1 MNTLKTAAAL
11 FTVCVSC
18 NSLAQTI
25 SDSTNAPT
33 LEDYVRKVVTTNP
46 EVQASYRQLQVA
58 MSDVDIARG
67 GFRPQIDALASSSYT
82 DRNFGLEQE
91 FAGHTAEIALTQM
104 LYDGFLTSSEV
115 KRFKQAQVVRL
126 FELFNEIEQKALET
140 SQAYLDVQLF
150 REQLRL
156 AEENL
161 ITHVDVFK
169 QIEESVQA
177 GVGRRADLEQIS
189 GRLSLAES
197 NVLTELSNL
206 HDVTARFLRIVGEK
220 PAPELAPVNVSSAY
234 LDVNVTDIKTL
245 LNNAYVTNPQFNAA
259 IYNIDAQRYGV
270 QSAKSLYHPRVDLT
284 ASYGANTRDQA
295 ALNNT
300 ITEAS
305 VGINFS
311 YNLYNG
317 GSDAAAIR
325 QALSQVDLAKD
336 LRDKACIDMRQTVQ
350 IAYND
355 IINISDQLPSL
366 NAHRLS
372 SDRVRTAYMDQF
384 TIGER
389 SLLDL
394 LDSENEYYESSRAY
408 REAQFTLEKARVRLL
423 AASGNLAQTLGVKR
437 SDVPEVLDLAEEK
450 VTFDPNYVCPA
461 QRTHFEDD
469 ANILKRDSDRDGI
482 VDLWDDCNDSTPGAV
497 VDDFG
502 CEAAKVEPKA
512 SEFTIDNANIINTIK
527 VNIEF
532 ASNSSKIR
540 DEYAASLNDVIAAL
554 EQDENTGVIIHGHAS
569 LDGDASYNQRL
580 SERRA
585 NAVASMLMSI
595 TDIEPRRITAVGYG
609 ETRPLIDEESES
621 ANKRN
626 RRIEASIIQ
635 LPPSQ

>member
-1 MNTLKTAAAL
+1 
-11 FTVCVSC
+11 
-18 NSLAQTI
+18 
-25 SDSTNAPT
+25 
-33 LEDYVRKVVTTNP
+33 
-46 EVQASYRQLQVA
+46 
-58 MSDVDIARG
+58 
-67 GFRPQIDALASSSYT
+67 
-82 DRNFGLEQE
+82 
-91 FAGHTAEIALTQM
+91 
-104 LYDGFLTSSEV
+104 
-115 KRFKQAQVVRL
+115 
-126 FELFNEIEQKALET
+126 
-140 SQAYLDVQLF
+140 
-150 REQLRL
+150 
-156 AEENL
+156 
-161 ITHVDVFK
+161 
-169 QIEESVQA
+169 
-177 GVGRRADLEQIS
+177 
-189 GRLSLAES
+189 
-197 NVLTELSNL
+197 
-206 HDVTARFLRIVGEK
+206 
-220 PAPELAPVNVSSAY
+220 
-234 LDVNVTDIKTL
+234 
-245 LNNAYVTNPQFNAA
+245 
-259 IYNIDAQRYGV
+259 
-270 QSAKSLYHPRVDLT
+270 
-284 ASYGANTRDQA
+284 
-295 ALNNT
+295 
-300 ITEAS
+300 
-305 VGINFS
+305 
-311 YNLYNG
+311 
-317 GSDAAAIR
+317 
-325 QALSQVDLAKD
+325 
-336 LRDKACIDMRQTVQ
+336 
-350 IAYND
+350 
-355 IINISDQLPSL
+355 
-366 NAHRLS
+366 
-372 SDRVRTAYMDQF
+372 MDQF

>member
-1 MNTLKTAAAL
+1 MNTLKTNTLKTAAAL

-206 HDVTARFLRIVGEK
+206 HDETTKDE
-220 PAPELAPVNVSSAY
+220 
-234 LDVNVTDIKTL
+234 
-245 LNNAYVTNPQFNAA
+245 
-259 IYNIDAQRYGV
+259 QRY
-270 QSAKSLYHPRVDLT
+270 
-284 ASYGANTRDQA
+284 
-295 ALNNT
+295 
-300 ITEAS
+300 
-305 VGINFS
+305 
-311 YNLYNG
+311 
-317 GSDAAAIR
+317 
-325 QALSQVDLAKD
+325 
-336 LRDKACIDMRQTVQ
+336 
-350 IAYND
+350 
-355 IINISDQLPSL
+355 
-366 NAHRLS
+366 
-372 SDRVRTAYMDQF
+372 
-384 TIGER
+384 
-389 SLLDL
+389 
-394 LDSENEYYESSRAY
+394 
-408 REAQFTLEKARVRLL
+408 
-423 AASGNLAQTLGVKR
+423 
-437 SDVPEVLDLAEEK
+437 
-450 VTFDPNYVCPA
+450 
-461 QRTHFEDD
+461 
-469 ANILKRDSDRDGI
+469 
-482 VDLWDDCNDSTPGAV
+482 
-497 VDDFG
+497 
-502 CEAAKVEPKA
+502 
-512 SEFTIDNANIINTIK
+512 
-527 VNIEF
+527 
-532 ASNSSKIR
+532 
-540 DEYAASLNDVIAAL
+540 
-554 EQDENTGVIIHGHAS
+554 
-569 LDGDASYNQRL
+569 
-580 SERRA
+580 
-585 NAVASMLMSI
+585 
-595 TDIEPRRITAVGYG
+595 
-609 ETRPLIDEESES
+609 
-621 ANKRN
+621 
-626 RRIEASIIQ
+626 
-635 LPPSQ
+635 